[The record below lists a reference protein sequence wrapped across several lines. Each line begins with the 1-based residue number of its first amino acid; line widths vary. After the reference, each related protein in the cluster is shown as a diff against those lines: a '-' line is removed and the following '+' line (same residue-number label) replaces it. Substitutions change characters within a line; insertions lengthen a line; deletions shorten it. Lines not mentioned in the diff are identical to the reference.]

1 MTWVLQRGQYDRES
15 CTTSNQYNL
24 KINCAQFLSHCFVEN
39 ISIPPSKELDFD
51 LPGFNQPPSLVTLV
65 VDHRIPEKGQK
76 ILLWPLFGFS
86 YPDSPFKI
94 PIRPLPPQTGT
105 QGGTFKFLDVL
116 KFHSLFP
123 CFVQYVNETREDI
136 QTRWIPSD
144 IEHFRTESNSR
155 FLTNVC
161 IRL

>member
-1 MTWVLQRGQYDRES
+1 M
-15 CTTSNQYNL
+15 
-24 KINCAQFLSHCFVEN
+24 EN

-116 KFHSLFP
+116 KFHLFLFNASMKHEKTFKLGGFP
-123 CFVQYVNETREDI
+123 
-136 QTRWIPSD
+136 QT
-144 IEHFRTESNSR
+144 
-155 FLTNVC
+155 
-161 IRL
+161 